1 MCHSILPFRLLFLR
15 SCCWFP
21 PPQISRR
28 ISDCYAFFFLRF
40 HVRCPCPAYLEEE
53 EEEEEK
59 RYFGN
64 RFVTINNLIFLI

>member
-1 MCHSILPFRLLFLR
+1 
-15 SCCWFP
+15 
-21 PPQISRR
+21 
-28 ISDCYAFFFLRF
+28 
-40 HVRCPCPAYLEEE
+40 LEEE